1 MRSSFGML
9 IARAIIGSGIAAHG
23 AQKAFGWFEGS
34 GPQKT
39 AGFMK
44 MLGFED
50 SERMAQAASYNEL
63 ISGALIA
70 SGFLGP
76 VGPAILLV
84 NMLVA
89 METVH
94 IDNGFFASDNGVE
107 VPLLYATAAIA
118 LAAGGYGECSLDRLL
133 GTEAIFAKRRW
144 FYLGIGGAI
153 ATAIA
158 VLNQRTL
165 APPPEGGEEQP
176 VPTPTEA
183 DRTAA

>member
-9 IARAIIGSGIAAHG
+9 LARSIIGAGIAAHG

-50 SERMAQAASYNEL
+50 PERMGEAAAYNEL
-63 ISGALIA
+63 ISGGLIA

-76 VGPAILLV
+76 LGPSLLMV

-94 IDNGFFASDNGVE
+94 KENGFFASDNGIE
-107 VPLLYATAAIA
+107 VPLLYATAALA
-118 LAAGGYGECSLDRLL
+118 FAAGGYGECSLDKLL
-133 GTEAIFAKRRW
+133 GLEDILAKRPW
-144 FYLGIGGAI
+144 FYLGLAGAIGGAI
-153 ATAIA
+153 W
-158 VLNQRTL
+158 VLEQRTIS
-165 APPPEGGEEQP
+165 APPQGGEEQP
-176 VPTPTEA
+176 RPDAEA
-183 DRTAA
+183 DKTAA

>member
-9 IARAIIGSGIAAHG
+9 IARTIIGGGIAAHG
-23 AQKAFGWFEGS
+23 AQKAFGWFDGS

-44 MLGFED
+44 MLGFENA
-50 SERMAQAASYNEL
+50 EQMATAASYNEL
-63 ISGALIA
+63 IAGGLIA

-84 NMLVA
+84 NMIVA

-107 VPLLYATAAIA
+107 VPLLYAAAA
-118 LAAGGYGECSLDRLL
+118 VAFMAGGYGDCSFDQVL
-133 GTEAIFAKRRW
+133 G
-144 FYLGIGGAI
+144 
-153 ATAIA
+153 
-158 VLNQRTL
+158 
-165 APPPEGGEEQP
+165 
-176 VPTPTEA
+176 
-183 DRTAA
+183 